1 MLTAVVTRGLAV
13 EVTFVAAEEG
23 DEHSGEMMSYEESKD
38 FCEFPY
44 ATEEEYEAQAST
56 EHPCQ
61 AGPSPLQLNEWKELG
76 WGAGA
81 FIVLALLMRFWLFP
95 AVKKGMDARYAH
107 IRGGHEQADHARAAA
122 RAEVAEYESALAT
135 VRAEASERI
144 EAARQTLEAERTAR
158 LAEVSAAIAVKR
170 EAAAAEAA
178 AAREAVRGEIA
189 AAVADVASRTVEMSV
204 GTAPDADVVRR
215 AVDSAMGAE
224 VTS

>member
-1 MLTAVVTRGLAV
+1 VLTAVVTRGFAIDV
-13 EVTFVAAEEG
+13 RFVAAEEG
-23 DEHSGEMMSYEESKD
+23 DDHGAELMSFEESKD

-44 ATEEEYEAQAST
+44 ETEEEFLAEASAAY
-56 EHPCQ
+56 PCLE
-61 AGPSPLQLNEWKELG
+61 GPSPLAVEMKELA

-95 AVKKGMDARYAH
+95 AVKKGMDARYVH
-107 IRGGHEQADHARAAA
+107 IRAGHEQADNARAAA

-135 VRAEASERI
+135 VKAEASERI
-144 EAARQTLEAERTAR
+144 EAARQTLEGERTAR
-158 LAEVSAAIAVKR
+158 LADVNAAMAAKR

-189 AAVADVASRTVEMSV
+189 TAVADVTIRTVELSIGKV
-204 GTAPDADVVRR
+204 PDAAVIRS

-224 VTS
+224 VSS

>member
-23 DEHSGEMMSYEESKD
+23 DEHSGEKMSYEESKD

-44 ATEEEYEAQAST
+44 ETEAEYEAEASAA
-56 EHPCQ
+56 HPCLE
-61 AGPSPLQLNEWKELG
+61 GPSPLAVEVKELA

-81 FIVLALLMRFWLFP
+81 FIVLALAMRFWLFP

-107 IRGGHEQADHARAAA
+107 IREGHEQADHARAAA

-135 VRAEASERI
+135 VKAEASERI
-144 EAARQTLEAERTAR
+144 DAARQTLESERTAR
-158 LAEVSAAIAVKR
+158 LAEVNAEIAGQR

-189 AAVADVASRTVEMSV
+189 AAVADVTSRTVELSV
-204 GTAPDADVVRR
+204 GRAPDADVVRR
-215 AVDSAMGAE
+215 AVDAAMGAE